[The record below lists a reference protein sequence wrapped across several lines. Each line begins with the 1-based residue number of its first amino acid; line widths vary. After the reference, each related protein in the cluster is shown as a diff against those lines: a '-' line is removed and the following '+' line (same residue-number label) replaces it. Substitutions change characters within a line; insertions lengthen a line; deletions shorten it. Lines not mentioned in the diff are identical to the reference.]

1 MSETE
6 NQINMLLDPL
16 TFPSTVQS
24 SENLLKEMFVLIQK
38 YCTEEKE
45 DEFWENCKNLNCDE
59 VNSLLDKL
67 VLILTGEESVLNA
80 ARILS
85 GRIPQSNTDLINGAY
100 SATSTQDA
108 VKFTATNAEKILAA
122 IEEAKIP
129 ASETIKK
136 TLYTKVESF
145 QHFIDLIIKLFTQ
158 DIPRLF
164 KEQNLFSQ
172 KDLDFIEL
180 MRKIE
185 AIYEKTEE
193 YMTSK

>member
-1 MSETE
+1 MSENE
-6 NQINMLLDPL
+6 NQINMLIDPL

-24 SENLLKEMFVLIQK
+24 SEDLLKEMFALIQK
-38 YCTEEKE
+38 YFAEENEKE
-45 DEFWENCKNLNCDE
+45 FLENCKNLNCDK

-67 VLILTGEESVLNA
+67 VLILTSEESVLNA

-85 GRIPQSNTDLINGAY
+85 SRIPQSNTDLINEAY
-100 SATSTQDA
+100 SAINPQDA
-108 VKFTATNAEKILAA
+108 VKFMAKNAEKMLAA

-129 ASETIKK
+129 ASEMVKK
-136 TLYTKVESF
+136 TLYTPVESL
-145 QHFIDLIIKLFTQ
+145 QHCIDLIIRLFTQ

-164 KEQNLFSQ
+164 KEQPTFSQ
-172 KDLDFIEL
+172 KDTDFIEL